1 MNIFISNAPNDNYYY
16 QLEMIK
22 HFRGRLLME
31 ISVMK
36 VPKLGLE

>member
-1 MNIFISNAPNDNYYY
+1 MNIFTSNAPNDNYYY

-22 HFRGRLLME
+22 HFRRRLLE

-36 VPKLGLE
+36 VAKLVLE